1 MHDTLVVDEEVFWV
15 KNDTRTKNDT
25 AFRDSYVLL
34 HTVVFPARELDTY
47 DPPA

>member
-15 KNDTRTKNDT
+15 KNDT